1 MSKVKAGVDSS
12 SNANV
17 EFYKSGESTAMVKM
31 VNETN
36 EFKIQK
42 NINSSL
48 VDIMEINEDGVV
60 KFNKDVS
67 FQGTNTILNTET
79 LSIRDQTV
87 EIGLS
92 ETNQVNSSGI
102 TKTIVNPG
110 TTTFTTDSNNL
121 TSGSSYILGG
131 KSNSYPANVEI
142 SNYTPLSSYS
152 LSGSGT
158 TWTTSSTNELTP
170 SNMNSSDMAFFDP
183 NAYSNTN
190 SQYNSVSP
198 GSFNSS
204 NGELSLRLNYNTNL
218 YNMLNALTVNTDLVK
233 FSSTNTSGTFF
244 DNLLGRLINLGLD
257 NENSPTIMYVT
268 LKYDTNNSSYS
279 LSSYSLPSNPAEAS
293 LKGYPLK
300 TSISSTSYTAGTNG
314 YVFTL
319 TDSNLSNPYSA
330 NEYIFLNNC
339 SLSDG
344 TQIFNTSNRVA
355 SVSGSTITIES
366 STDYNVSNISDSGN
380 IYMSKLS
387 SITNNTGLCIVGQNS
402 GAFVDACLKYDSNL
416 HLQLENNSGK
426 IKIGSDNIAQNI
438 TIGEAGSRQVN
449 IGSASASNI
458 TVDTGSSISLDAV
471 SASNF
476 TTGSGSLTLN
486 GAGGLTLV
494 GGSNSTNTVTGT
506 YDIDTTGAL
515 SLNSSADVINIGD
528 DAVNQNINIGTGGTR
543 TINLGNNTSTIYIPG
558 GITLGGQLS
567 TDTIS
572 GPSVTVYGSSTSVDI
587 DATTTVDIDG
597 ITGINIGANN
607 TSTIDMNA
615 TSLAIDSTDTTNL
628 TMTANAGSTKTMT
641 ISASN
646 SDGSNVADLDI
657 DADGTITLDG
667 ASGITIG
674 GTNASNLTLTATATD
689 INTTSLDID
698 ASGALTL
705 DSATSISIG
714 ANADVPMDIDASTLS
729 IDASNTTYFR
739 TTGASMTI
747 STINSGNMIQ
757 SSAGTYDLDVSGDLS
772 INSSGGVINIGN
784 DDISQNINI
793 GTNGTRTITVGKDG
807 VGTFQ
812 VDSENVVFTNSTQF
826 SDIRLKENFLS
837 IENPLEK
844 VSNLNGYYY
853 NLIKDENKK
862 TNIGFIAQ
870 EVETQFPM
878 LITNQENGYKSVN
891 YIGMIP
897 VLLECIKDL
906 QKQINDLKK

>member
-48 VDIMEINEDGVV
+48 VDIIEINEDGMV

-67 FQGTNTILNTET
+67 FEGTNTIVNTET

-102 TKTIVNPG
+102 TKTVVNPG

-121 TSGSSYILGG
+121 ISGSSYILGG

-158 TWTTSSTNELTP
+158 TWTTNSTNELTP

-204 NGELSLRLNYNTNL
+204 NGELSLRINYNTNL

-244 DNLLGRLINLGLD
+244 DNLLGRLINLGLND
-257 NENSPTIMYVT
+257 VNNPTIMYVT
-268 LKYDTNNSSYS
+268 LKFDTNNSSYS

-300 TSISSTSYTAGTNG
+300 TSISSTSYTTGTNG

-319 TDSNLSNPYSA
+319 TDSNLSNPYST
-330 NEYIFLNNC
+330 NEYVFLNNC

-366 STDYNVSNISDSGN
+366 SNSYTVSDITDSGN
-380 IYMSKLS
+380 VYMSKLS
-387 SITNNTGLCIVGQNS
+387 SITNHTGLCIVGQNS

-476 TTGSGSLTLN
+476 TTSSGALTLN
-486 GAGGLTLV
+486 GAGGLTLDSATSISI
-494 GGSNSTNTVTGT
+494 GSN
-506 YDIDTTGAL
+506 
-515 SLNSSADVINIGD
+515 ADV
-528 DAVNQNINIGTGGTR
+528 
-543 TINLGNNTSTIYIPG
+543 PM
-558 GITLGGQLS
+558 
-567 TDTIS
+567 
-572 GPSVTVYGSSTSVDI
+572 DI
-587 DATTTVDIDG
+587 DA
-597 ITGINIGANN
+597 
-607 TSTIDMNA
+607 ST
-615 TSLAIDSTDTTNL
+615 LAIDASDTTNL
-628 TMTANAGSTKTMT
+628 TMTANANTTKTMT

-714 ANADVPMDIDASTLS
+714 ANADVPIDIDASSLDIDASGALTLDSATSISIGANADVPVDIDASSLDIDASGALTLDSATSISIGANADVPMDIDASTLS

-747 STINSGNMIQ
+747 STITSGNMIQ

-784 DDISQNINI
+784 DTVSQNINI

-826 SDIRLKENFLS
+826 SDRRLKENFLS

-844 VSNLNGYYY
+844 VNNLNGYYY
-853 NLIKDENKK
+853 NWIKDENKK
-862 TNIGFIAQ
+862 VNVGFIAQ

-891 YIGMIP
+891 YIGIIP